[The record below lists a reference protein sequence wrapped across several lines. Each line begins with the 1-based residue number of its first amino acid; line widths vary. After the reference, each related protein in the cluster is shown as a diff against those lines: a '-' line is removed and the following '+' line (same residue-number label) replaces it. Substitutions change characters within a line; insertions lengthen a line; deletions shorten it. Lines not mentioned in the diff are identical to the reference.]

1 MTITTAPLSTGPKL
15 AHPEKGVH
23 IIKLVP
29 DAALAAAMP
38 KTPTDAQLTEA
49 SLHVG
54 KPAKTDIIV
63 FDHQP
68 WHVVNGQLKAH
79 PRVHVDYPETIL
91 KISFGAKERAVW
103 WSEQPFTIKSVKRST
118 PPAVHGSPDHPFD
131 GPPPPYVASSEA
143 ALAGNATIWVV
154 RAKPIVNEAVGQR
167 YKITFVMDEDIDPDM
182 EGTP

>member
-1 MTITTAPLSTGPKL
+1 MAITTAPPSTGPKL
-15 AHPEKGVH
+15 IHPEQGVH

-29 DAALAAAMP
+29 DAALAAAMS

-49 SLHVG
+49 SQHVG

-103 WSEQPFTIKSVKRST
+103 WSEQPFTITAVNRSAAPT
-118 PPAVHGSPDHPFD
+118 VHGSPDHPFD
-131 GPPPPYVASSEA
+131 GPPPPYVGLPETD
-143 ALAGNATIWVV
+143 LAGHTTIWAV
-154 RAKPIVNEAVGQR
+154 RAKPIVKEAVGQR
-167 YKITFVMDEDIDPDM
+167 YKITFFMDESIDPDM